1 MQAEMAIMGASKSKG
16 SSIMK
21 LLAPKSAGGST
32 VRTKVPALH
41 SRKMEMSAR
50 KMDTRK
56 GERK

>member
-1 MQAEMAIMGASKSKG
+1 MDANMAESKKGAG
-16 SSIMK
+16 IMK
-21 LLAPKSAGGST
+21 LLAPKSASNSS
-32 VRTKVPALH
+32 VRMKAPALH